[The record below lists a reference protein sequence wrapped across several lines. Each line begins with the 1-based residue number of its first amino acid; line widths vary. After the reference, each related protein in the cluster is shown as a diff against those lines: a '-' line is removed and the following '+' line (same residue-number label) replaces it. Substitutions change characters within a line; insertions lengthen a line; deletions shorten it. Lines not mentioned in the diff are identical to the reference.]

1 MFEDED
7 ENTPDGAVEE
17 PVEEV
22 EGEEP
27 AVEGEPAPAPG
38 FVEGLAQD
46 QDFLTLVNQA
56 RETGTKPFDIKNLS
70 PEQKL
75 VAAQFF
81 MGLQGDVERGQQA
94 AAAQRATQD
103 KVVGDAAA
111 ARQQALDEAAEVDA
125 HLSDPTLDAFIASLR
140 QTPDPEEID
149 VLDPASVTALIDARA
164 KRMAAEV
171 LAGFRAEQ
179 LKLRQVRV
187 TAATNVRTE
196 AARAAREAQ
205 IESMMAA
212 EPLFEDVEFESLVEQ
227 EWKGLTGDRRF
238 ERATEIAKL
247 RWLAEGRIERPAGKE
262 PARRAVKPA
271 RGSGDAP
278 NREFKNRAEEDAF
291 LVGNPDALAARL
303 AEAKRRAGRA

>member
-125 HLSDPTLDAFIASLR
+125 HLSDPTLDAFI
-140 QTPDPEEID
+140 
-149 VLDPASVTALIDARA
+149 
-164 KRMAAEV
+164 AEV